1 MSPLSDEDGQI
12 LLRVA
17 RRALEEAVSWH
28 RLPAWEGF
36 SGEGLGKAGA
46 FVTLRK
52 HASLRGCIGQVE
64 PREPLVRVV
73 AECAVAAALHDPRFP
88 PVTPPEIPELS
99 IEVSV
104 LSPLFDIRPEEIE
117 VGRHGLLISSGLER
131 GLLLPQVALEWNW
144 DRERFLQETCRKAGL
159 PGDTWR
165 RGARLQ
171 AFTTRVFAETHQ
183 KSTPSPRVHVS
194 ARGADRP

>member
-1 MSPLSDEDGQI
+1 MSPLSDEDGQT

-28 RLPAWEGF
+28 RLPESERF
-36 SGEGLGKAGA
+36 SAELSDKAGA

-64 PREPLVRVV
+64 PREPLARAV

-88 PVTPPEIPELS
+88 PVTPSEIPELS

-104 LSPLFDIRPEEIE
+104 LSPLVDIRPEEIE
-117 VGRHGLLISSGLER
+117 VGRHGLLISSGLQR
-131 GLLLPQVALEWNW
+131 GLLLPQVAVEWNW

-159 PGDTWR
+159 PGDAWR
-165 RGARLQ
+165 RGAHLQ
-171 AFTTRVFAETHQ
+171 AFTTQVFAETHE
-183 KSTPSPRVHVS
+183 KS
-194 ARGADRP
+194 ARSASVHASATAADRP